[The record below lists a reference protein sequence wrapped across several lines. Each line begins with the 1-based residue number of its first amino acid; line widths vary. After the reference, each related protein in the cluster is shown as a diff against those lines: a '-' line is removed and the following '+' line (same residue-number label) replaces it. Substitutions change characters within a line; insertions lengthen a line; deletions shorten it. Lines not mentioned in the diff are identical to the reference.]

1 MSNPFEDAFRRF
13 SDSMPEPLRHLQ
25 ADMEKNLRDGMEGM
39 LHRMNLVTREEF
51 DIQSVVLQRTRAK
64 LEALEQQ
71 VAELERACVQ
81 TPPQA
86 GEIHSRTDEPEP
98 PEPETRS

>member
-13 SDSMPEPLRHLQ
+13 SDNMPEPLRHLQ

-51 DIQSVVLQRTRAK
+51 DIQSAVLQRTRTK
-64 LEALEQQ
+64 LDVLAQQ
-71 VAELERACVQ
+71 VAELERICARTQ
-81 TPPQA
+81 PQS
-86 GEIHSRTDEPEP
+86 GETHTAADELPDPEA
-98 PEPETRS
+98 RS